1 MLPSRHSSFAAPF
14 SPLLPHHHLV
24 SHVHAQQDRALAE
37 LKTAR
42 AEAAHARDAG
52 AAATA
57 ALQAAQTAHTALEH
71 RATAHAARLAAD
83 LAQTTAA
90 LHAAEARLRAAE
102 PFDAH
107 ADAALAAWDVPL
119 DAAGADP
126 AAVARTAPLRAQCVA
141 YQQRL
146 AAAAA
151 ALPASEPPAS
161 SPPPAAPAAEP
172 SQVPQSQ
179 PPAAHQWDAAAEA
192 ALLDACREHGVAV
205 SDVCAPSPF
214 PSISLL
220 PLPPSRHTLL
230 ALHRT
235 CG

>member
-1 MLPSRHSSFAAPF
+1 MLPSRHSLFAAPF
-14 SPLLPHHHLV
+14 SPFSLITIS
-24 SHVHAQQDRALAE
+24 SHTCTQQDRALAE

-119 DAAGADP
+119 DAAAADP

-172 SQVPQSQ
+172 SQVPQPQ
-179 PPAAHQWDAAAEA
+179 PPAAAHQWDAAAEA

-205 SDVCAPSPF
+205 SDVCAPS
-214 PSISLL
+214 ISLY
-220 PLPPSRHTLL
+220 LPPSRHTLL